1 MVEYSKVTVKLTDT
15 QLKKIK
21 IAAKKKN
28 RNNCKNE
35 FENVQW
41 KLSASWIIIDNKR
54 KDKANAINNNM
65 SNDIKLSKAQNF

>member
-1 MVEYSKVTVKLTDT
+1 MVEYSKVNVKLTDT
-15 QLKKIK
+15 KLKKIK
-21 IAAKKKN
+21 TAAKKN
-28 RNNCKNE
+28 RNNCKNQ

-41 KLSASWIIIDNKR
+41 RLSTSWIIIDNKR